1 MLGAGGPRTAVGRP
15 GRSAAAPHSARPAAP
30 GGKMPPSLQLGQEA
44 ACVPTCSLPSH
55 GWRHTGD
62 PVAVCSP
69 THALPCGTARV
80 PSCGSG
86 VGSGALGGVLE
97 PLGVH
102 AQRLPALGRVGR
114 PRHPDAPV
122 RRLWACEL
130 QPGLGREGHRPQGD
144 PTLAWSHILE
154 ALGLGRR
161 RPCLPG
167 VPRRQ
172 LIRSSS
178 LRVCCERLD
187 FMRGWARGSRG
198 DSGVHARVGVETG
211 AWILCFTSSSHILPL
226 RLS

>member
-1 MLGAGGPRTAVGRP
+1 MLGAPALPWADLAGVQLPHTVPDLLPPVGRCP
-15 GRSAAAPHSARPAAP
+15 PPSSLGRRLRVCPRVHCHHTAGDTQVTQWLSAAR
-30 GGKMPPSLQLGQEA
+30 
-44 ACVPTCSLPSH
+44 
-55 GWRHTGD
+55 
-62 PVAVCSP
+62 
-69 THALPCGTARV
+69 HALPCGTARV

-130 QPGLGREGHRPQGD
+130 QPGLGRGGHRPQGD